1 MLRAIAARRGQFF
14 VNAWNELM
22 GRIETQTSAVG

>member
-1 MLRAIAARRGQFF
+1 LQRDGANSF

-22 GRIETQTSAVG
+22 GRIETQTSAVA